1 MSIKIART
9 LVVGAMLFAA
19 AACGY
24 DTSTTFNADGSVT
37 VGMKILFP
45 KSLMQGSTGA
55 SMTGFGPADIAKA
68 NTQLGAKYPGA
79 KISNVTE
86 GDEVGAL
93 ITVPF
98 KNEKDAFAFLTQ
110 PSQLSPSSAAS
121 GSSSIDLSNTGGLFA
136 SASHTT
142 SGQIDTYTF
151 TTQPQPLTSPSP
163 DSTSP
168 ITADELASIFT
179 ITFSLTVPHVI
190 TSAQGA
196 LFTLDRKTAI
206 WKLSLTTS
214 QNLTATTGP
223 DTALA
228 LTGSN
233 GSGTGNGSTGQSP
246 ILLLGVALVAIV
258 IGFVIGMFSPLRRS
272 PGLMPAP
279 GAASLASY
287 APAPQAPSAEEPAM
301 VAPNAWPGPPSGAP
315 PPPNSPGS

>member
-1 MSIKIART
+1 MRT
-9 LVVGAMLFAA
+9 TFAKTFIGVAMLLAA

-86 GDEVGAL
+86 GDEVGAM

-136 SASHTT
+136 SASHTS
-142 SGQIDTYTF
+142 SGQTDTYTF
-151 TTQPQPLTSPSP
+151 KTQPQPLTSPSP

-206 WKLSLTTS
+206 WKLSVVQS
-214 QNLTATTGP
+214 QTLTATTGP
-223 DTALA
+223 DTTLALA
-228 LTGSN
+228 GSN
-233 GSGTGNGSTGQSP
+233 GSGNGNASTGQSP

-258 IGFVIGMFSPLRRS
+258 IGFVIGMFSPLRR
-272 PGLMPAP
+272 MPIPASAP
-279 GAASLASY
+279 AASLASY
-287 APAPQAPSAEEPAM
+287 APAPQAPPAEEPAM
-301 VAPNAWPGPPSGAP
+301 AAPNAWPGPPSGTP
-315 PPPNSPGS
+315 PPPNQPR